1 MYVISFYENLVL
13 HQINVR
19 THLKHAQI
27 DLNRNKFH
35 QISMSRTTVEN
46 FAENQDDLQMV
57 VRLTRFENWLIRYT
71 SGSKDS
77 LDSLWCKFW
86 WEEKSPMKN
95 AVCLWCLLILM
106 SSPFPIHLGFWSP
119 KNILPWFL
127 ACFLVHWEWEQRDEP
142 ILLAQMSDLFFSF
155 QEPREAHGSVWI
167 SNMRIFCICSCLI
180 VSRHSKYN

>member
-1 MYVISFYENLVL
+1 MKIWSYIK
-13 HQINVR
+13 R

-27 DLNRNKFH
+27 DLNRHKFH

-86 WEEKSPMKN
+86 WEENSPMKN

-106 SSPFPIHLGFWSP
+106 SSPFPLR
-119 KNILPWFL
+119 ILVTEKP
-127 ACFLVHWEWEQRDEP
+127 CFLVHWEWEQRDEP

-155 QEPREAHGSVWI
+155 QEREAHGSNLNFQHENILYLLYLLLPNCI
-167 SNMRIFCICSCLI
+167 STF
-180 VSRHSKYN
+180 